1 MSKQIYIKYA
11 EDVVSGKQVAGELI
25 KLACQRFLDWFDRDD
40 IYFDKKKVDHV
51 ISFIGKM
58 KHSTGIHARK
68 PFILL
73 PWQQWIV
80 ANIFGWKYKD
90 TDLRVTNKVY
100 IEVSRKNGKSA
111 FASALS
117 IYCSIADNEPNAEI
131 ELVANSRKQAHITFD
146 MCSNFSESLDP
157 KKKLF
162 KRQRDSISIPL
173 TKSVI
178 QVLSSD
184 AMGNDGY
191 NSHVFILD
199 EMHAMRDWSLYNV
212 MKSSQ
217 GMRTQPLA
225 IVITTAGFLLDSYP
239 CYEYRK
245 TCVEILRNLKNDD
258 TQFCAIYEMDEGDD
272 YKDESNWI
280 KCTPSLGQ
288 TVTKK
293 YLRDQVKEAENNPA
307 IEVGIKTKNF
317 NIFCQ
322 TSETWISN
330 KYIMGS
336 TTLEPMGVTYLSKF
350 KDGSAYIG
358 VDLGSVSDLTAV
370 SLLIPYENKYYY
382 KTMCFVPEE
391 TLDTSVNSELY
402 KEWARNGDLIL
413 TRGNVTDYSVIT
425 DYIMKISEQ
434 IPIINIAYDPYNAT
448 QWAIDCTD
456 LGLPM
461 QPHAQGLGAFNRPTK
476 ELQRLIMSG
485 KVIMDNNPCI
495 RWQFNNVVIKSDWNE
510 NIKPTKATNENK
522 IDGVVAMIMALGG
535 YLDVNH
541 PNQQII
547 GLSM

>member
-11 EDVVSGKQVAGELI
+11 KDVVSGKQVAGEFI

-68 PFILL
+68 PFTLL

-90 TDLRVTNKVY
+90 TGLRVTNKVY

-191 NSHVFILD
+191 NSHCFILD
-199 EMHAMRDWSLYNV
+199 EMHAMRSWDLYNV

-245 TCVEILRNLKNDD
+245 MCVEILRNLKNDD

-307 IEVGIKTKNF
+307 IEVGVKTKNF

-330 KYIMGS
+330 KYITNS
-336 TTLEPMGVTYLSKF
+336 TGVIDLSKF

-391 TLDTSVNSELY
+391 TLESSVNGELY

-413 TRGNVTDYSVIT
+413 THGNVTDYSIIT
-425 DYIMKISEQ
+425 NYIMKISEQ

-461 QPHAQGLGAFNRPTK
+461 QPHAQGLGSFNRPTK

-485 KVIMDNNPCI
+485 KVVMDNNPCV